1 MDDNFDENLQVK
13 IEIDDLVLEED
24 PIFRPELNQDSQ
36 EDSGSQEDSESQEKS
51 ESQEDSGYSTPGKS
65 SNLKRRLSATT
76 KLPGANQKEPELL
89 DNSQLLEQSKIGG

>member
-36 EDSGSQEDSESQEKS
+36 EDSG
-51 ESQEDSGYSTPGKS
+51 YSTPGKS
-65 SNLKRRLSATT
+65 SNLKRRSSATT
-76 KLPGANQKEPELL
+76 KLAGDNQKEPKLL

>member
-1 MDDNFDENLQVK
+1 MVDNFDENLQVK

-36 EDSGSQEDSESQEKS
+36 EDSGSREDSG
-51 ESQEDSGYSTPGKS
+51 SQEDSGYSTPGKS
-65 SNLKRRLSATT
+65 SNLKRTFSATT
-76 KLPGANQKEPELL
+76 KLAGNNQKELKRL

>member
-36 EDSGSQEDSESQEKS
+36 EDSGSR
-51 ESQEDSGYSTPGKS
+51 EDSGYSTPGKS

-76 KLPGANQKEPELL
+76 KLAGNNQKEPELFE
-89 DNSQLLEQSKIGG
+89 NSQLLEQSKIDG

>member
-36 EDSGSQEDSESQEKS
+36 EDSG
-51 ESQEDSGYSTPGKS
+51 YSTPGKS
-65 SNLKRRLSATT
+65 SNLKRRLA
-76 KLPGANQKEPELL
+76 GNNQKEPELFE
-89 DNSQLLEQSKIGG
+89 NSQLLEQSKIDG